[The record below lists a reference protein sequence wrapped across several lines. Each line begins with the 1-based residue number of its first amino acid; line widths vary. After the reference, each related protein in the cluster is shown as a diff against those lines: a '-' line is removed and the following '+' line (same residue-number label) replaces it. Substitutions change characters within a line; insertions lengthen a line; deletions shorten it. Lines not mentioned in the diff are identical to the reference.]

1 MVVSSSPDFFDLASS
16 KLDWI
21 ADRSRILAGNVAN
34 ADTPGFKTKDAAPFA
49 SALASAPFRIG
60 LASTEGKD
68 LPAPTGSIGMVE
80 EDAPGEAAPDGNDVS
95 LDQQMRLLAAND
107 QDQNLVTTLYRRY
120 ASMQGLALG
129 VGG

>member
-1 MVVSSSPDFFDLASS
+1 MMVSSAPDFFDLAAG

-21 ADRSRILAGNVAN
+21 EGRSRILAGNIAN
-34 ADTPGFKTKDAAPFA
+34 ADTPGFKAKEATPFA
-49 SALASAPFRIG
+49 SALAAAPFRIG

-68 LPAPTGSIGMVE
+68 LPGVSAPDGAI
-80 EDAPGEAAPDGNDVS
+80 EDASPGEAAPDGNDVS

-129 VGG
+129 VAG